1 LIRFLFARE
10 SFLNGEKRKGHGKRG
25 ALYRASGEGVDRSN
39 PYAVG
44 EFIGTIL
51 I

>member
-1 LIRFLFARE
+1 MRFRANRG

-25 ALYRASGEGVDRSN
+25 DLYRASGEGVDEGN
-39 PYAVG
+39 PFMIASG
-44 EFIGTIL
+44 IGTIL